1 LKQAQED
8 TERRGKAVEASI
20 EQIKDA
26 AADSFK
32 DVIKGTESIG
42 DAFQKLADRIADI
55 LLDLALDELL
65 KGGTGFSDLFGTV
78 FGGIGSAIGGGGDPL
93 GLLTPAAFGGGI
105 VPFHTGGIVGLRPD
119 EILII
124 AQRGEEVLTRNDPR
138 HRDNG
143 AAGGN
148 VVINVSFP
156 NARNTQEAR
165 QAGSEI
171 AAKAAAAAQRGMVRK
186 GIG

>member
-1 LKQAQED
+1 MKQAQED

-119 EILII
+119 EIPII